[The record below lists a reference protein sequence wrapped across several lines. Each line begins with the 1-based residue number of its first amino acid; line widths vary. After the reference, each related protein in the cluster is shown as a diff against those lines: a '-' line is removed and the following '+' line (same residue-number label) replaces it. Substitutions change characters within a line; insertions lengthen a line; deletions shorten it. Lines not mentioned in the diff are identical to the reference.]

1 MLASSAMKLAA
12 SVLAVAAAACGDE
25 LSLDVEI
32 RHPAEATVATTVVSI
47 YESSSTTCK
56 QIELGDLSTAELTA
70 ILVAERTG
78 PGPLDGIS
86 RQGRKLVVARGF
98 DAAGRYLTAGCAE
111 QATITGRAIVPVDTA
126 FTATL
131 SISAVD
137 PGVPGLPLTLTDAEG
152 RSLAGHPVTWRVY
165 GPDGATPAA
174 TAAALAP
181 AEDGAWELAAPTCTG
196 DAGIARVHPVPP
208 SRVGG
213 YAIAIR
219 PSWPSQPNTLLTSF
233 TRVDPT
239 PASITPKLGAP
250 RPCAIRV
257 AGAVR
262 RLVCVQLLA
271 GSPVVREYDVTVQDG
286 RTTLV
291 VRDTAAIDAGV
302 VALFSI
308 ERAAAVR
315 DVYAVT
321 ADAQVLGLFGPS
333 MAPAPGAHLPAGTTA
348 SDAALLPA
356 CEGGQAAQLVL
367 NVTTPA
373 DRRLVVMPPMG
384 GPTSDYHG
392 VSTDPMLQLGVRG
405 TGCVTELAPGGGE
418 PRRRAAAIVDVAPR
432 FVPGGR
438 AATSVV
444 FECDLADRTRCRTA
458 LPVPETGAGLSPPPP
473 AGAAGVPAEEPRLT
487 GMFFDASGVVMSSW
501 VLLPTGGGERLL
513 VERERVPSAAIPR
526 SVVSGRFD
534 GDGVTD
540 LFWDLQNANL
550 STSNLQ
556 VTYGRK
562 IGAARL
568 SALSGAEAIVA
579 DDVLAGDLTGDGVD
593 DVVLVGRQRT
603 DGMAFY
609 GILVIA
615 MGVPI
620 PDPDQ
625 GVDRPCP

>member
-1 MLASSAMKLAA
+1 MKRAATLLAIAA
-12 SVLAVAAAACGDE
+12 GVAAAACGDA
-25 LSLDVEI
+25 LSLDVEV
-32 RHPAEATVATTVVSI
+32 RHPAAAAVATTVVSI

-56 QIELGDLSTAELTA
+56 QIELGDLSAAELTA

-78 PGPLDGIS
+78 AGPLDGIS
-86 RQGRKLVVARGF
+86 REGRKLVVARGF

-111 QATITGRAIVPVDTA
+111 QATITGRAVVPVDTA

-131 SISAVD
+131 SISAID
-137 PGVPGLPLTLTDAEG
+137 PGVPGIPLTLTDAEG

-181 AEDGAWELAAPTCTG
+181 AEDGAWELAAPTCTSA
-196 DAGIARVHPVPP
+196 AGVARVHPVPP
-208 SRVGG
+208 SKVGG

-233 TRVDPT
+233 TRVDPA
-239 PASITPKLGAP
+239 PESITPKPLVP
-250 RPCAIRV
+250 RPCALRV

-271 GSPVVREYDVTVQDG
+271 GSPVAREYDVTVEAG
-286 RTTLV
+286 RTALE
-291 VRDTAAIDAGV
+291 VRGTTGIDAGV
-302 VALFSI
+302 VALFSV

-333 MAPAPGAHLPAGTTA
+333 VAPAPGAHLPAGSTA

-356 CEGGQAAQLVL
+356 CDGGGAAQLVL

-373 DRRLVVMPPMG
+373 DRRLVVMPPLG

-392 VSTDPMLQLGVRG
+392 VSTDAMLQLGVRG

-418 PRRRAAAIVDVAPR
+418 PRRRPAAIVDVAPR
-432 FVPGGR
+432 VGPGGR
-438 AATSVV
+438 AATFIVL
-444 FECDLADRTRCRTA
+444 ECDLPDRTRCRTL

-473 AGAAGVPAEEPRLT
+473 AGAPAAPLAEPRLT
-487 GMFFDASGVVMSSW
+487 GMSFDASGVVMSAW
-501 VLLPTGGGERLL
+501 VLLPTDGELVL

-534 GDGVTD
+534 GDGLPD

-550 STSNLQ
+550 LTSNLQ
-556 VTYGRK
+556 VTYGRT
-562 IGAARL
+562 IDAARL

-579 DDVLAGDLTGDGVD
+579 DDVLAGDLTGDGFD
-593 DVVLVGRQRT
+593 EVVLVGRQRRI

-609 GILVIA
+609 GVLVIS

-620 PDPDQ
+620 PNPDP
-625 GVDRPCP
+625 GIDRPCP

>member
-1 MLASSAMKLAA
+1 MKLAA
-12 SVLAVAAAACGDE
+12 SLLAVAAGVAAAACGDE
-25 LSLDVEI
+25 LSLDVEV
-32 RHPAEATVATTVVSI
+32 RHPAAAAVATTVVSI

-56 QIELGDLSTAELTA
+56 QIELGDLSTAELTP

-86 RQGRKLVVARGF
+86 REGRKLVVARGF

-111 QATITGRAIVPVDTA
+111 QETITGRAIVPVDTA

-131 SISAVD
+131 SISAID
-137 PGVPGLPLTLTDAEG
+137 PDVPGIPLTLTDAEG

-165 GPDGATPAA
+165 GPDGAAPAA

-196 DAGIARVHPVPP
+196 DAGVARVHPVPP
-208 SRVGG
+208 SKVGG

-233 TRVDPT
+233 TRVDPM
-239 PASITPKLGAP
+239 PESITPKLLTP
-250 RPCAIRV
+250 RPCTLRV
-257 AGAVR
+257 AGPVR

-271 GSPVVREYDVTVQDG
+271 GSPFAREYDVTVEDG
-286 RTTLV
+286 RTALV
-291 VRDTAAIDAGV
+291 VRDTATIDAGV
-302 VALFSI
+302 VALFSV

-321 ADAQVLGLFGPS
+321 ADARVLGLFGPS
-333 MAPAPGAHLPAGTTA
+333 VAPAPGAHLPAGTTA
-348 SDAALLPA
+348 SDAALVPA
-356 CEGGQAAQLVL
+356 CDGGGAAQLVL

-373 DRRLVVMPPMG
+373 DRRLVAMPPMG

-392 VSTDPMLQLGVRG
+392 VSTDSMLQLGLRG

-418 PRRRAAAIVDVAPR
+418 PRRRPAAIVDVAPR
-432 FVPGGR
+432 VGPNGR
-438 AATSVV
+438 AATFVV
-444 FECDLADRTRCRTA
+444 FECDLADRTRCRTL
-458 LPVPETGAGLSPPPP
+458 LPVPETGAGLAPPPP
-473 AGAAGVPAEEPRLT
+473 AGALGAPVEEPRLT
-487 GMFFDASGVVMSSW
+487 GMSFDASGVVMSSW
-501 VLLPTGGGERLL
+501 VLLPTGGAFAL

-526 SVVSGRFD
+526 SVVYGRFD

-556 VTYGRK
+556 VTYGRT

-579 DDVLAGDLTGDGVD
+579 DAVLAGDLTGDGFD
-593 DVVLVGRQRT
+593 DVVLVGRQRRT

-609 GILVIA
+609 GITVIA
-615 MGVPI
+615 MGVPVGN
-620 PDPDQ
+620 PDTA
-625 GVDRPCP
+625 VDRPCP